1 MPYAIMQTDLE
12 APTAAQ
18 LQAAFSAV
26 PGMVA
31 ADVLVCAKSAFGIL
45 AQGLTAEQ
53 AEAAKAG
60 FAAQNVG
67 VEAVELRDL
76 PALPPIRHVRTVD
89 CTAEA
94 LVIYD
99 PLGKPVSLAW
109 QHILLIAAGQVMTA
123 EFDRMS
129 AKIPGGP
136 DESMSTLYYKE
147 EKQHERWFLEIIIR
161 GAGLRF
167 SINSNEVSGN
177 VFQYLGDRQTNNFAA
192 NFQLL
197 VRDVSRYAPDAT
209 LNRGACSICNNA
221 TQPFRYPN
229 RTVFNEEIIWLL
241 WKLK

>member
-1 MPYAIMQTDLE
+1 MQKDLE

-18 LQAAFSAV
+18 LQAAFCGV

-31 ADVLVCAKSAFGIL
+31 ADILVCAKSAFGIL

-60 FAAQNVG
+60 FAAQKVD
-67 VEAVELRDL
+67 VEAVELGDL
-76 PALPPIRHVRTVD
+76 PPLPPIRHVHCVD

-109 QHILLIAAGQVMTA
+109 QHILLIAAGQVMTV
-123 EFDRMS
+123 EFDRMG

-136 DESMSTLYYKE
+136 KGSTNTLYYEE

-161 GAGLRF
+161 GASLQHQQQRSFGKCFPISWRPA
-167 SINSNEVSGN
+167 NE
-177 VFQYLGDRQTNNFAA
+177 
-192 NFQLL
+192 
-197 VRDVSRYAPDAT
+197 
-209 LNRGACSICNNA
+209 
-221 TQPFRYPN
+221 
-229 RTVFNEEIIWLL
+229 
-241 WKLK
+241 